1 MITINREFRKTQLR
15 RRIIDTE
22 NKISLERTKDDN
34 IAVRKWL
41 PKIHWRIKAAIIIL
55 LFLGGIT
62 WNYQRNHMFTRQTT
76 VWEMKISEGSLV
88 KYETFGNN
96 VLKITKDG
104 ASYIDDNGENIW
116 IISYEMKNPIVS
128 VNGNYAAIADM
139 QGNHIYICNT
149 DGVQGLATTTLPI
162 SKVTVSGIG
171 VAAAILEDTASS
183 HIGFFRKDGAALDIT
198 ITASM
203 LKSGYHFDISLSQD
217 STQLMA
223 SYIYIQ
229 NGELKSRVVLYNFS
243 EIGKTIAGRLVG
255 GFDEPFQGA
264 FVGAVQFLRTPYSCA
279 FSTNGLTFFSSENLT
294 SPTIVTQIL
303 VDEEIQSIF
312 HSDDYVGIIV
322 KNISRDFVYR
332 MEIYSKNGKL
342 VMKKDFTYDYNEI
355 AIDGNL
361 VILNNQTSCQ
371 IYNMAGVLKLNT
383 SFDFT
388 ISKIRQGNS
397 PNTLLLTGPLMMKKI
412 KLH

>member
-104 ASYIDDNGENIW
+104 ENIW

-203 LKSGYHFDISLSQD
+203 LKSGYPFDISLSQD

-223 SYIYIQ
+223 SYIYIF
-229 NGELKSRVVLYNFS
+229 K
-243 EIGKTIAGRLVG
+243 
-255 GFDEPFQGA
+255 
-264 FVGAVQFLRTPYSCA
+264 
-279 FSTNGLTFFSSENLT
+279 
-294 SPTIVTQIL
+294 
-303 VDEEIQSIF
+303 
-312 HSDDYVGIIV
+312 
-322 KNISRDFVYR
+322 
-332 MEIYSKNGKL
+332 MES
-342 VMKKDFTYDYNEI
+342 
-355 AIDGNL
+355 
-361 VILNNQTSCQ
+361 
-371 IYNMAGVLKLNT
+371 
-383 SFDFT
+383 
-388 ISKIRQGNS
+388 
-397 PNTLLLTGPLMMKKI
+397 
-412 KLH
+412 